1 MGLRSIAR
9 KEVVR
14 VQPGT
19 PVAEACRLMEEN
31 NIGCVVVSDNGKPL
45 GLLTDRDLTLRVLRQ
60 GMDPKRT
67 KVEQVM
73 SREVLTLNEDM
84 GLLEALEAV
93 RGKPIRRF
101 LVVDQKGDL
110 SGIFTLDDVMYLIG
124 REMADVAS
132 IMEVE
137 APPERP
143 ASVEA
148 RNTAAARRIIEEGLN
163 KGNLAALDELIA
175 EHVVDHDLPPGLP
188 EGREGVKQFF
198 AQTRRAFPDLKATIE
213 DVVAAGDRVALRQ
226 TLQGTHKGE
235 FLGVPPTGKRV
246 SFQELHLIRFENGK
260 AVEHWGMTDL
270 QEQLGVGGEPAEVK
284 QNEAVVRR
292 YFEEVW
298 DKGRFEALKD
308 LVTAG
313 YVDHDPAVPETRR
326 GPQGVREVVGYYRNA
341 FPDLRFTLEEVRAA
355 GDRVVARWKAQ
366 GTHKGELM
374 GIPPTK
380 KQVAITGITI
390 SRLEH
395 GRIAESWTNWD
406 ILGMLQQLGA
416 LSSPEAA
423 GRNKASLRRLY
434 EALDRREFRVMDE
447 ILAKNCVAHIPGFPD
462 PMDCAT
468 FKQFIRGLYNAF
480 GNYEHVIEDL
490 FAADDRVVARL
501 ILRGTHEGEFKG
513 IAPTHKSFA
522 INSTVIAR
530 FADGKLLE
538 YWGSPDLLG
547 LMQQLGVIEG

>member
-1 MGLRSIAR
+1 MRSIAR

-14 VQPGT
+14 VRPEA
-19 PVAEACRLMEEN
+19 PIAEACRLMEEN

-45 GLLTDRDLTLRVLRQ
+45 GLVTDRDLTLRVLRQ
-60 GMDPKRT
+60 GMDPKKT

-73 SREVLTLNEDM
+73 TREVLTLNEDM

-101 LVVDQKGDL
+101 LVVNDKGEL

-132 IMEVE
+132 IMELE

-143 ASVEA
+143 ASLEG
-148 RNTAAARRIIEEGLN
+148 RNQAAARRIIEEGLN
-163 KGNLAALDELIA
+163 KGNLAALDEVIA
-175 EHVVDHDLPPGLP
+175 EQLVDHDLPPGLP
-188 EGREGVKQFF
+188 QGREGVKQLFT
-198 AQTRRAFPDLKATIE
+198 QMRRAFPDLRATIE
-213 DVVAAGDRVALRQ
+213 DAIAAGDRVVLHQ

-235 FLGVPPTGKRV
+235 LFGRPPTGKRIAFREMHV
-246 SFQELHLIRFENGK
+246 IRFENGK
-260 AVEHWGMTDL
+260 AVEHWGITDL
-270 QEQLGVGGEPAEVK
+270 PERLGTAGDPAQAERN
-284 QNEAVVRR
+284 QAVVRR

-298 DKGRFEALKD
+298 NQGRFDGLREI
-308 LVTAG
+308 VTAD
-313 YVDHDPAVPETRR
+313 YVNHDPAVPDAGR
-326 GPQGVREVVGYYRNA
+326 GPESVRALVEYYQKA
-341 FPDLRFTLEEVRAA
+341 FPDTRFTIEEMHAV
-355 GDRVVARWKAQ
+355 GDRVVTRWKAQ

-374 GIPPTK
+374 GIPPTGK
-380 KQVAITGITI
+380 KVVVTGLTI
-390 SRLEH
+390 DRLEG
-395 GRIAESWTNWD
+395 GRVKEGWTHWD
-406 ILGMLQQLGA
+406 TLGMLQQLGV

-423 GRNKASLRRLY
+423 GRNKAALRRLY

-530 FADGKLLE
+530 FADGRLVE